1 MSILRIYF
9 TTYKSTYTYYDF
21 FCENT
26 NATIFFCL
34 PDPGDCIEI
43 GFKGITL
50 EICAGLIDKKDK
62 SALEIAIEEVEEE
75 CGYKVQPDQMEFV
88 HKFFDL
94 GCTRSLFYTGKII
107 LTLNF

>member
-1 MSILRIYF
+1 MLWK
-9 TTYKSTYTYYDF
+9 YK
-21 FCENT
+21 CN
-26 NATIFFCL
+26 NIFCL
-34 PDPGDCIEI
+34 SDPGDRIGI

-62 SALEIAIEEVEEE
+62 SAHEIAIEEVEEE

-107 LTLNF
+107 LTLNFWIAFMLLINVMN